1 MGVPERPFVRLR
13 AHVCRQCRTNDT
25 VRAPALLEPV
35 VLVLTGRRRYRCRS
49 CNGTFW
55 RRARSLRI
63 VARPSR

>member
-1 MGVPERPFVRLR
+1 MVVPDRPFIRLR

-25 VRAPALLEPV
+25 VRAPALLEPI

-55 RRARSLRI
+55 RRARSLSI
-63 VARPSR
+63 ASRLPR